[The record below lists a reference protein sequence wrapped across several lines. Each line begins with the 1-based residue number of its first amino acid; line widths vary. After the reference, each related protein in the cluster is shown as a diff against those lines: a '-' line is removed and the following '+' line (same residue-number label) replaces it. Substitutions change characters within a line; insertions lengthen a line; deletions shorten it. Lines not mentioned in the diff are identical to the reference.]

1 MLFFSHTLTK
11 FFKNY
16 FINHFYEDHRHPR
29 HRSSRSGFLPAAS
42 TDGKAGRDYLR
53 QVIFEENDN

>member
-1 MLFFSHTLTK
+1 MIFFSHTLTK

-16 FINHFYEDHRHPR
+16 FINHFYEDHRY
-29 HRSSRSGFLPAAS
+29 HRPYGRRPGFLPAAS
-42 TDGKAGRDYLR
+42 ADGKAGRDYLR